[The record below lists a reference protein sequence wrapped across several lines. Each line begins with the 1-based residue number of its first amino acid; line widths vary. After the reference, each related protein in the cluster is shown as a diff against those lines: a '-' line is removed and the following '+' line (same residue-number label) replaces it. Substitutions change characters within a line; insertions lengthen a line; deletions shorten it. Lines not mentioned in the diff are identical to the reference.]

1 MKKFFKLLGILLCI
15 VLAVLYVC
23 FLFVLPN
30 KIDITQYKEEIQKI
44 VKEQTNLD
52 LSYSNE
58 RIITTPL
65 LEVGFVADDIKV
77 TLPDKSQIVTAD
89 RIKGLVSLPHIL
101 LLTARVSKVDI
112 ENPIVNAEILKNGE
126 DYKIVKHFEDLLNTK
141 KESTFGEKPVTEP
154 KETEKGFHF
163 NPEWIKIVIPNVCL
177 NNYKVLVKD
186 LGTGHYLDLHGEKL
200 IFGYF
205 NKKCR

>member
-112 ENPIVNAEILKNGE
+112 ENPIVNAEILKNDPGA
-126 DYKIVKHFEDLLNTK
+126 FRK
-141 KESTFGEKPVTEP
+141 KESQAKLHRTKMKTNQISVMDSTLIS
-154 KETEKGFHF
+154 KKTK
-163 NPEWIKIVIPNVCL
+163 
-177 NNYKVLVKD
+177 
-186 LGTGHYLDLHGEKL
+186 HYLG
-200 IFGYF
+200 
-205 NKKCR
+205 